1 MQRGIDRTGPRF
13 APQTISSAARS
24 RPGAMVTCCD
34 ELLFRLG
41 RNDRGSAAQAA
52 GLPQKWLIAS
62 AVSAREHRLAEGVQI
77 DDGRDADDETAHAAE
92 QVENQRRVDG
102 VLGDAI

>member
-1 MQRGIDRTGPRF
+1 
-13 APQTISSAARS
+13 
-24 RPGAMVTCCD
+24 MVTCCD

-41 RNDRGSAAQAA
+41 RNNRGPVAQAA

-92 QVENQRRVDG
+92 LARG
-102 VLGDAI
+102 VNYAALTGATDQIPGQLDLLTGQEAPPK